1 MTCKDRC
8 FRPGGGEA
16 RFNSSLS
23 CENILGGFSTPSP
36 PAFGLARWEAVA
48 PLSTEADLL
57 SFRGSGV
64 REKLRLRGT
73 SIERDFLELVEDCEE
88 SLREAVGAVS
98 CEIDSDWCSVFASEA
113 IRELDIEEHDEE
125 ADDDVDD

>member
-8 FRPGGGEA
+8 FRPGGGEE
-16 RFNSSLS
+16 RFNSS
-23 CENILGGFSTPSP
+23 CENILGGFGGFSTLSP
-36 PAFGLARWEAVA
+36 PAFGLFRWEAVA
-48 PLSTEADLL
+48 PLSTDADLL

-98 CEIDSDWCSVFASEA
+98 
-113 IRELDIEEHDEE
+113 
-125 ADDDVDD
+125 